1 MTNTPRVVTIIQA
14 RLGSSRLPGKV
25 LLDIAGRPMLARV
38 VARAIQATKVS
49 HTVIATSTRDNDTPV
64 AETARALGVEV
75 FRGSEVDVLDR
86 YYQAALAFGAAA
98 VVRITADCPLIDAS
112 FIDTCVDTW
121 LQEGGDYVSNAV
133 QPPYLR
139 GLDVE
144 VVSMAALANAWREAK
159 ESYHRAHVT
168 AYIYQH
174 PERFRCVF
182 VPWDADYSAH
192 RWTVDTEKDLA
203 LVRSVYARLADADH
217 FSWRDVLSIL
227 ADEPTLMELN
237 RSVPQKDITDG

>member
-1 MTNTPRVVTIIQA
+1 MTNTPRIVTIIQA

-38 VARAIQATKVS
+38 TARAMQARRVC
-49 HTVIATSTRDNDTPV
+49 HTVIATSTRDEDTPV
-64 AETARALGVEV
+64 AEAARGLGVEV
-75 FRGSEVDVLDR
+75 FRGAETDVLDR
-86 YYQAALAFGAAA
+86 YYQAALAFGADA

-112 FIDTCVDTW
+112 FIDACVDTW
-121 LQEGGDYVSNAV
+121 LQERCDYVSNAV
-133 QPPYLR
+133 EPPYLR

-144 VVSMAALANAWREAK
+144 VLSMAALASAWREAK

-174 PERFRCVF
+174 PEQFRCVF

-192 RWTVDTEKDLA
+192 RWTVDTEEDLA
-203 LVRSVYARLADADH
+203 LVRAVYARLADTNH
-217 FSWRDVLSIL
+217 FSWRDVLRVL
-227 ADEPTLMELN
+227 GDEPSLMELN
-237 RSVPQKDITDG
+237 SSVHQKDITEG